1 MSKIAVIESFNQVAQ
16 HSTGGWNHNN
26 HYHRYLLSHLPQGR
40 GAALDIG
47 SGLGEFSRLLAGHF
61 TLVEGVDFSPRMVEL
76 AAARSASYSNLRY
89 TCADFLE
96 AEFPPDSFD
105 CVASIATL
113 HHLPLRETLER
124 IKSLLK
130 PGGRLLVLDLYRART
145 PLDYL
150 FCAAG
155 VIANPFM
162 KMTRGWHTSEEL
174 RRAWAEH
181 DPLDHCLSIQEIES
195 ASREALL
202 QSCLRRH
209 IYFRYSLI
217 WEK

>member
-1 MSKIAVIESFNQVAQ
+1 MSKTAVIESFDRIAQ
-16 HSTGGWNHNN
+16 YSTGGWNHNN
-26 HYHRYLLSHLPQGR
+26 HYHCYLLSQLPQGR
-40 GAALDIG
+40 SAALDIG
-47 SGLGEFSRLLAGHF
+47 SGLGEFSRLLAGYF
-61 TLVEGVDFSPRMVEL
+61 TLVEGIDFSPRMVEL
-76 AAARSASYSNLRY
+76 AAARSASYSNIRY
-89 TCADFLE
+89 TCADFQE
-96 AEFPPDSFD
+96 AEYPQESFD

-130 PGGRLLVLDLYRART
+130 PGGRLLILDLYRART
-145 PLDYL
+145 PLYYL

-162 KMTRGWHTSEEL
+162 KMTRAGHNSEEL
-174 RRAWAEH
+174 RKAWAEH
-181 DPLDHCLSIQEIES
+181 GPLDRYLSIQEIKI
-195 ASREALL
+195 ASQEVLPQAR
-202 QSCLRRH
+202 LRWH